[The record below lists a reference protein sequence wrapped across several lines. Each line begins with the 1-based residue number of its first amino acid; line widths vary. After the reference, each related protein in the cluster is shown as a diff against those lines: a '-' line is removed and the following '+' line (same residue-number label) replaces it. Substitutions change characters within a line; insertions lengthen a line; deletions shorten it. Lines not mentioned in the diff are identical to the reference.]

1 MGRIIQKIP
10 FLVNGCLVMA
20 FIIHISTIAYNI
32 KHPNFPSVKVYSRN
46 LKDLDEFPLSFKL
59 CARELTNIT
68 DRYKEFGY
76 GGVYAFFQGSRGF
89 FGGKWFGWAGHGEE
103 NKTLASVVG
112 RYFKM
117 LRFHSLILHL
127 YRCSFQ
133 HNN

>member
-89 FGGKWFGWAGHGEE
+89 FGGKWFGWAGHGEK

-117 LRFHSLILHL
+117 LRFHL
-127 YRCSFQ
+127 
-133 HNN
+133 